1 MSETS
6 NMKEDGMSTKLNPR
20 NIGDILGETF
30 RIYGRNFSE
39 LLAITAIVLGVL
51 GIIQIIAGLGS
62 LPVAMTGEGIGALAG
77 WITAGSIILV
87 VANILGGIL
96 VIGALIHAVSQ
107 QYLRQRIS
115 IGQAYGF
122 AWRRLLDM
130 LGAGILVFLAIG
142 GIILVSVIVA
152 VFLPAGW
159 ILLVVGT
166 CAVIYLMI
174 RWIFFLPAASLENLG
189 PTAALSRSRDLVK
202 KNWWRVLGITLVVV
216 LISGA
221 IIVIL
226 GMIPVV
232 GALLGSIL
240 VTPIFTIAGTLL
252 YYDLRVRK
260 EGYSLEV
267 LASELHIKIDSDV
280 TQDSED

>member
-1 MSETS
+1 
-6 NMKEDGMSTKLNPR
+6 MSTKLNPR